1 MCGRPG
7 ALVQLMRLTLFLVV
21 DSALGMSTVVAHHSS
36 RIGGEV
42 EFARTVVNVRLQPPH
57 ASLIG
62 GD

>member
-21 DSALGMSTVVAHHSS
+21 NSALAGTVVAHHSS
-36 RIGGEV
+36 GIGGEV

-62 GD
+62 GN